1 MILKRFLLINLKNM
15 SDVIFEQRK
24 AKFELWKELGFDP
37 YGKSFDRTH
46 TAMQAKEAVEKNEPR
61 NAAEVLEGPKSEA
74 AVCGRLMSLRDMG
87 KLTFGEI
94 RDVSGD
100 FQICMSKDLLGD
112 KYKLLLKALDM
123 GDFCGFRGEFFITK
137 HGEPTLFAT
146 EVTPLAKSLRPLPEK
161 WHGLQDREAC
171 YRERNI
177 DLMTNPD
184 TFNRFKIRSNTVR
197 EIREFFHEKDFMEVE
212 TRTLQPQAGGAMAK
226 VFTTHHNALDH
237 DFVLRIAIELDL
249 KMACSGGVERI
260 FEIGKNFRN
269 EGTDPSHLQEFTMLE
284 WYCAYKDIDTNMEW
298 TEELIRR
305 ICEKVIGTTKIEV
318 LDKDEKP
325 VTVDFDKKF
334 AVARFPDLLKKHAGI
349 DMFTISD
356 DDLRAKAKELG
367 IHNFADTGR
376 ANLLDD
382 IYKKTARPLL
392 IEPTFLLD
400 YPEDLKP
407 LARPNGDGTASCF
420 QLLVAGW
427 EVVNSYGEL
436 INPLVQREL
445 LERQAAAKGAGDSE
459 AMEVDEVFLRA
470 METGF
475 PPMTGSGIGID
486 RLVALLTGQPN
497 LRDVVLFPTMKPK
510 E

>member
-1 MILKRFLLINLKNM
+1 M

-24 AKFELWKELGFDP
+24 EKIELWKELGFDP

-46 TAMQAKEAVEKNEPR
+46 TATQARKDIEKNKPR
-61 NAAEVLEGPKSEA
+61 EASEVLESPASDKA
-74 AVCGRLMSLRDMG
+74 LCGRIMSLRDMG
-87 KLTFGEI
+87 KLTFLKI

-100 FQICMSKDLLGD
+100 FQICLSKNLLGD
-112 KYKLLLKALDM
+112 KYKLFVKALDM
-123 GDFCGFRGEFFITK
+123 GDFCGFNGEFFITK
-137 HGEPTLFAT
+137 HGEPTLFAS
-146 EVTPLAKSLRPLPEK
+146 EVLPLAKSLRPLPEK

-171 YRERNI
+171 YRERNV
-177 DLMTNPD
+177 DLMTNPE
-184 TFNRFKIRSNTVR
+184 TFKRFKIRSDVVR
-197 EIREFFHEKDFMEVE
+197 EIRDFFHEKDFIEVE

-226 VFTTHHNALDH
+226 VFETHHNALDH

-249 KMACSGGVERI
+249 KMACSGGFERI

-269 EGTDPSHLQEFTMLE
+269 EGIDPSHLQEFTMLE
-284 WYCAYKDIDTNMEW
+284 WYCAYKDLDTNMQW
-298 TEELIRR
+298 TEELFKR
-305 ICEKVIGTTKIEV
+305 ICEKVMGTTNIEV
-318 LDKDEKP
+318 LDKDDKP
-325 VTVDFDKKF
+325 VMIDFGKKF
-334 AVARFPDLLKKHAGI
+334 AHARFPDLLKKHAGI
-349 DMFTISD
+349 DMFEISD
-356 DDLRAKAKELG
+356 EALRAKAKEFG
-367 IHNFADTGR
+367 VKDFENTGR

-392 IEPTFLLD
+392 IEPTFLFD

-407 LARPNGDGTASCF
+407 LARPNGDGTADVF
-420 QLLVAGW
+420 QLIVAGW

-436 INPLVQREL
+436 VNPVTQREL
-445 LERQAAAKGAGDSE
+445 LERQAAAKDSGDDE

-470 METGF
+470 MEHGF

-497 LRDVVLFPTMKPK
+497 LRDVVLFPNMKPK